1 MQLALLPNV
10 LLALALAALTHAA
23 PSRTEARHSYEGSF
37 DVAAHLGNLS
47 PYKKGPVPHGVEE
60 ALPEGCEVEQVM
72 LMHRHGSR
80 FPLASELV
88 FVTDLVGKL
97 ANASKAIQKAR
108 LPAGLA
114 FLKDGYNTTLGHD
127 DLTAPGRQQLFE
139 HGVEFRLKYPNLV
152 ADGILAGLQDRVVE
166 SAQWFAQGYYGRA
179 WAALNTTAFSTLGE
193 DAKTIS
199 WITPMDTC
207 AKWQYAF
214 GNNATIEW
222 GNIYL
227 PPIAKRLNKEL
238 PGVNL
243 TPDNVHGALYACAYD
258 LAALGTS
265 PWCGAFT
272 DSEIED
278 FEYEL
283 DLLMDGAFGYNLP
296 GDMGEVL
303 GSLLV
308 SKLVERFTNST
319 GDAQQVYLEFGHD
332 TTIDLAL
339 TALGLAKDVKPLSAK
354 GPAPASRKWRTSQQV
369 PFAAQM
375 RWEKFRC
382 PASSAFGSSAPQ
394 VRLVLNDAPLPLP
407 ACAHSRADA
416 TFGSCALASFAK
428 TYEAAAKVQWGD
440 KAWNATCGPAML
452 AV

>member
-1 MQLALLPNV
+1 MKF
-10 LLALALAALTHAA
+10 ALALSLSLATALARAA
-23 PSRTEARHSYEGSF
+23 PEQSTF

-47 PYKKGPVPHGVEE
+47 PYKKAAVPHGVEAE
-60 ALPEGCEVEQVM
+60 LPDDCAVEQVM

-88 FVTDLVGKL
+88 FITDLVAKL
-97 ANASKAIQKAR
+97 ANSSAAIKKAH

-114 FLKDGYNTTLGHD
+114 FLKDGYTTTLGHD
-127 DLTAPGRQQLFE
+127 DLTAPGRMQLFE
-139 HGVEFRLKYPNLV
+139 HGVDFRLRYPTLKV
-152 ADGILAGLQDRVVE
+152 DGILAGLQDRVVE
-166 SAQWFAQGYYGRA
+166 SAQWFAQGYFGRS
-179 WAALNTTAFSTLGE
+179 WATLNATEFTTLAE
-193 DAKTIS
+193 DTKTVS

-222 GNIYL
+222 GNVYL
-227 PPIAKRLNKEL
+227 PPIAKRLNKL
-238 PGVNL
+238 LHGVNL
-243 TPDNVHGALYACAYD
+243 STDNVHGALYACAYD

-296 GDMGEVL
+296 GSMGEVL
-303 GSLLV
+303 GSLFV

-339 TALGLAKDVKPLSAK
+339 TALGLAKDTKALSAK
-354 GPAPASRKWRTSQQV
+354 GPVRASRKWRTSEQV

-375 RWEKFRC
+375 RWEKFSC
-382 PASSAFGSSAPQ
+382 KSSFAAGVPQ
-394 VRLVLNDAPLPLP
+394 VRLVLNDAPLPLTS
-407 ACAHSRADA
+407 CARTHADA
-416 TFGSCALASFAK
+416 RFGSCALAGFTK
-428 TYEAAAKVQWGD
+428 TYAASAAQKFGD
-440 KAWNATCGPAML
+440 AAWNATCGPATL
-452 AV
+452 